1 MENGAAWR
9 FRAPLRRGQFRLEP
23 IPLLLESVPL
33 LAAVL
38 RTLLQTRN
46 LRVLLLDVSSQPAD
60 LGLQVF
66 DPFPHGQAEHSH
78 PRYDSRGDG
87 FCPVAFDGVPV
98 SAASDP
104 LNNYLEFYKTFAPLD
119 DQRNAENP
127 WIEAETFFETRY
139 PKVGKGSYGWAH
151 PLIMKSNGIP
161 NERPTFRH
169 LAEAVD
175 KNSIFLDRYYAFATS
190 KTHGEFILGFAGIR
204 PAHAR
209 VISIDSYSVG
219 NIGSVLEFMTPL
231 FKEILRNACGSCP
244 KPEHIGILRIIEAFI
259 LKIDSAIT
267 AIKSS
272 NPAIHGKDYGH
283 GGRSSA

>member
-1 MENGAAWR
+1 MRLALGERRRLALPR
-9 FRAPLRRGQFRLEP
+9 PLRRGQFRLEP

-104 LNNYLEFYKTFAPLD
+104 LNNYNCA
-119 DQRNAENP
+119 
-127 WIEAETFFETRY
+127 
-139 PKVGKGSYGWAH
+139 
-151 PLIMKSNGIP
+151 LI
-161 NERPTFRH
+161 
-169 LAEAVD
+169 
-175 KNSIFLDRYYAFATS
+175 
-190 KTHGEFILGFAGIR
+190 
-204 PAHAR
+204 
-209 VISIDSYSVG
+209 
-219 NIGSVLEFMTPL
+219 
-231 FKEILRNACGSCP
+231 
-244 KPEHIGILRIIEAFI
+244 
-259 LKIDSAIT
+259 
-267 AIKSS
+267 
-272 NPAIHGKDYGH
+272 
-283 GGRSSA
+283 

>member
-1 MENGAAWR
+1 MRLALGERRRLALPR
-9 FRAPLRRGQFRLEP
+9 PLRRGQFRP

-104 LNNYLEFYKTFAPLD
+104 LNNYAKRFPNESDEQDQIQENGEYPSKCGRGTLSACRHGRQPL
-119 DQRNAENP
+119 
-127 WIEAETFFETRY
+127 FFE
-139 PKVGKGSYGWAH
+139 
-151 PLIMKSNGIP
+151 
-161 NERPTFRH
+161 
-169 LAEAVD
+169 
-175 KNSIFLDRYYAFATS
+175 LDAT
-190 KTHGEFILGFAGIR
+190 TR
-204 PAHAR
+204 PAGA
-209 VISIDSYSVG
+209 Y
-219 NIGSVLEFMTPL
+219 
-231 FKEILRNACGSCP
+231 
-244 KPEHIGILRIIEAFI
+244 
-259 LKIDSAIT
+259 T
-267 AIKSS
+267 A
-272 NPAIHGKDYGH
+272 
-283 GGRSSA
+283 

>member
-1 MENGAAWR
+1 MRLALGERRRLALPR
-9 FRAPLRRGQFRLEP
+9 PLRRGQFRLEP

-104 LNNYLEFYKTFAPLD
+104 LNNY
-119 DQRNAENP
+119 R
-127 WIEAETFFETRY
+127 
-139 PKVGKGSYGWAH
+139 
-151 PLIMKSNGIP
+151 
-161 NERPTFRH
+161 
-169 LAEAVD
+169 
-175 KNSIFLDRYYAFATS
+175 FATA
-190 KTHGEFILGFAGIR
+190 KTSQAPIENRGPPDAGR
-204 PAHAR
+204 ELTLTRHVSERAMALW
-209 VISIDSYSVG
+209 D
-219 NIGSVLEFMTPL
+219 
-231 FKEILRNACGSCP
+231 
-244 KPEHIGILRIIEAFI
+244 
-259 LKIDSAIT
+259 
-267 AIKSS
+267 
-272 NPAIHGKDYGH
+272 
-283 GGRSSA
+283 